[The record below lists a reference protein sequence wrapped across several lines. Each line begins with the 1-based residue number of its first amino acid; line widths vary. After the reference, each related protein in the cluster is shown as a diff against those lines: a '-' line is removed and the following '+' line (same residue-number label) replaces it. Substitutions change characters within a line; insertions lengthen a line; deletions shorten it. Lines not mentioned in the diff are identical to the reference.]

1 MSQTVLKLMYLL
13 FTRQL
18 LIQLLHYLLME
29 TGLLNLSPL
38 TEEEPEELCSCLGLA
53 AWPLDS
59 GILAIFC
66 LCAPL
71 GPGEYTKVSDF
82 IARL

>member
-1 MSQTVLKLMYLL
+1 MCIIHQTAVDPAATLPANGNRGPELVA
-13 FTRQL
+13 
-18 LIQLLHYLLME
+18 
-29 TGLLNLSPL
+29 P
-38 TEEEPEELCSCLGLA
+38 EEEPEELCSHFGEA
-53 AWPLDS
+53 ARPLDS
-59 GILAIFC
+59 GILAVFC